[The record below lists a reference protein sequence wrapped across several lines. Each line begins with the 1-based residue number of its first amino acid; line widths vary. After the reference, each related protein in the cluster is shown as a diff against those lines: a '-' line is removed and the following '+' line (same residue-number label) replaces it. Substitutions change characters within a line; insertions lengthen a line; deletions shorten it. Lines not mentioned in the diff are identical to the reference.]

1 MSAPFSPTLQTTKH
15 RNNLASNRAIRS
27 DDRIHRGV
35 LRLKPNM
42 VLLLVEAL
50 HGCPIVDDGDNDI
63 AVISNWLLLNDHI
76 IAVIDA
82 CLDH

>member
-1 MSAPFSPTLQTTKH
+1 M
-15 RNNLASNRAIRS
+15 I
-27 DDRIHRGV
+27 
-35 LRLKPNM
+35 
-42 VLLLVEAL
+42 LLLVEAL

-76 IAVIDA
+76 IAVVDA